1 MVDSNSSSATCIST
15 PSPIIPSKSIS
26 QNGSAVSP
34 SKSFPGVVW
43 LAVRAVGAAAGEA
56 NIAAVLVV
64 AMGVPII
71 ASRVE
76 MEAVGEAAIDEPPPV
91 ELGGSGEAGDGN
103 VAMVNQ

>member
-1 MVDSNSSSATCIST
+1 M
-15 PSPIIPSKSIS
+15 
-26 QNGSAVSP
+26 
-34 SKSFPGVVW
+34 
-43 LAVRAVGAAAGEA
+43 
-56 NIAAVLVV
+56 